1 MKLLLQWVVKA
12 KETLTTWS
20 WTHRLFTA
28 QTSNWFTVWA
38 NGKQNFRLVNFV
50 AEARLPFVQISSL
63 YQKMT
68 VKAWNWYQDVISQM
82 EHKFLFGTF
91 QLEKTE
97 LPFQMFSL
105 LH

>member
-1 MKLLLQWVVKA
+1 
-12 KETLTTWS
+12 
-20 WTHRLFTA
+20 
-28 QTSNWFTVWA
+28 
-38 NGKQNFRLVNFV
+38 
-50 AEARLPFVQISSL
+50 
-63 YQKMT
+63 MT